1 MLPPR
6 IVFPLAIVMVLTA
19 GASGQEID
27 DASFGNL
34 AKQCQMRASVAASS
48 RATKIKDEAIAQ
60 HQAFKGNRV
69 GRTGRIVFFGHA
81 EAESDQEIDGNVS
94 ARQIPWRQVLGYWE
108 KLNDRKIGEGAGGA
122 LQVWYYPGALSDDP
136 PPVLHRKKIQLRRL
150 LKFISGL
157 DLSQMGA
164 ESDDLREA
172 LQQSVIRSSI
182 SDVPWSAAFVSSIMR
197 AVPLDENTEFSYD
210 ASHVT
215 YITSAV
221 EQSLR
226 DLVGGESASFYRA
239 CDPDTTKPR
248 IGDLF
253 CYHRHIEGTPH
264 PYVQKGPSLFKS
276 LFRDLAK
283 GEEPISRSHC
293 DIVVRVDSDA
303 SKVTVVG
310 GNVQNS
316 VTEKVLNLNKKG
328 VLSTAQG
335 STACDSYNPD
345 KPASGGGEPNCNL
358 NRQKWFVLLQAAI
371 L

>member
-1 MLPPR
+1 MPPLR
-6 IVFPLAIVMVLTA
+6 IVFPLAMFMILTS
-19 GASGQEID
+19 GASGQEVD
-27 DASFGNL
+27 EASFRNL

-48 RATKIKDEAIAQ
+48 RAIKIKDEAIAQ
-60 HQAFKGNRV
+60 HQAFNGSSV
-69 GRTGRIVFFGHA
+69 DRTGRIVFFGHS

-94 ARQIPWRQVLGYWE
+94 ARQIPWRQVLAYWE

-136 PPVLHRKKIQLRRL
+136 PSVLHRKKMQLRRL

-157 DLSQMGA
+157 DLSQMGP
-164 ESDDLREA
+164 ESEDLREA

-182 SDVPWSAAFVSSIMR
+182 SDVAWSAAFVSAVMR
-197 AVPLDENTEFSYD
+197 AVPLDEKTEFSYD

-215 YITSAV
+215 YITSAI

-226 DLVGGESASFYRA
+226 DLVGGESTSFYRA
-239 CDPDTTKPR
+239 CDPGKTKPR

-264 PYVQKGPSLFKS
+264 PYAQKGPSLFKS
-276 LFRDLAK
+276 LFRDIAK
-283 GEEPISRSHC
+283 GEEPISHSHC
-293 DIVVRVDSDA
+293 DIVVRIDSDS
-303 SKVTVVG
+303 SKVTVIG

-316 VTEKVLNLNKKG
+316 VTEKVLNLNERG
-328 VLSTAQG
+328 LLSAAQG
-335 STACDSYNPD
+335 NTVCDSYNTD
-345 KPASGGGEPNCNL
+345 KPTSPGEPNCNL

-371 L
+371 

>member
-1 MLPPR
+1 MLPLR
-6 IVFPLAIVMVLTA
+6 IVCPLAMFIILTS
-19 GASGQEID
+19 GASGQEV
-27 DASFGNL
+27 DAASLGNL

-48 RATKIKDEAIAQ
+48 KAIKIKDEAIAQ
-60 HQAFKGNRV
+60 LQAFNGNRV
-69 GRTGRIVFFGHA
+69 DRTGRIVFFGHS

-108 KLNDRKIGEGAGGA
+108 KLNDRKIGDGAGGA
-122 LQVWYYPGALSDDP
+122 LQVWYYPGALSDKP

-157 DLSQMGA
+157 DLSQMGP

-172 LQQSVIRSSI
+172 LQQSVVRSSI
-182 SDVPWSAAFVSSIMR
+182 SDVAWSAAFISSIMR
-197 AVPLDENTEFSYD
+197 AVPLEEETEFSYD

-215 YITSAV
+215 YITSAI

-226 DLVGGESASFYRA
+226 DLVGGENTSFYRA

-264 PYVQKGPSLFKS
+264 PYAQKGPSLFKS
-276 LFRDLAK
+276 LFRDIAS

-293 DIVVRVDSDA
+293 DIVVRVDSDS
-303 SKVTVVG
+303 SKVTVIG

-316 VTEKVLNLNKKG
+316 VTEKVLNLNKRG
-328 VLSTAQG
+328 VLSAAQG
-335 STACDSYNPD
+335 STVCDSYNPD
-345 KPASGGGEPNCNL
+345 KPTSGGEPNCNP